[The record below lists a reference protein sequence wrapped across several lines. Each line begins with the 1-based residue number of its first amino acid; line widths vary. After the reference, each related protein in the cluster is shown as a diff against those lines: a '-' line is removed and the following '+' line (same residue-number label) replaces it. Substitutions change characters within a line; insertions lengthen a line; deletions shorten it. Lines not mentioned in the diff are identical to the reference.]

1 METKQQPKEW
11 FMVDLAQR
19 LIRGPRD
26 FFQEIGELA
35 ILSAQ
40 VLMWAFRPPYRIRV
54 YLDSLYFVGVG
65 TVFIVL
71 LVGGF
76 TGAVFTLQSVI
87 GLQLF
92 AAESMVGGL
101 VGIGLSREFAP
112 VFTALLLTARAG
124 SAMATELGTMRVT
137 DQIDAL
143 ATMGISP
150 IQYLVA
156 PRVVACTAMAP
167 LLDVLFNFVGLAG
180 GWVIAIEVYQLDP
193 GVFLDIIADWV
204 DPSDILGGMLKCT
217 VLGFFVSV
225 IACRKG
231 FYASGGAAG
240 VGQATTK
247 AVVHGFVLIFIMDYF
262 LTSLIQV

>member
-1 METKQQPKEW
+1 MKSKNKS
-11 FMVDLAQR
+11 LA
-19 LIRGPRD
+19 LEILTMLVKGPRD
-26 FFQEIGELA
+26 LLGEVGELA
-35 ILSAQ
+35 LLAGQ
-40 VLMWAFRPPYRIRV
+40 VIMWTFRPPYRLQV
-54 YLDSLYFVGVG
+54 YLDAMYFVGVG

-76 TGAVFTLQSVI
+76 TGAVFTLQSVL
-87 GLQLF
+87 GLQIF

-101 VGIGLSREFAP
+101 VGLGLTREFAP

-156 PRVVACTAMAP
+156 PRVVACTVMAP
-167 LLDVLFNFVGLAG
+167 LLTVLFNLVGLAG
-180 GWVIAIEVYQLDP
+180 GWVIGVEIYDLDP
-193 GVFLDIIADWV
+193 GVFLDTIADWV
-204 DPSDILGGMLKCT
+204 DPKDILGGMAKVT
-217 VLGFFVSV
+217 ILGFFVSV
-225 IACRKG
+225 IACRRG
-231 FYASGGAAG
+231 FYARGGAAG
-240 VGQATTK
+240 VGQATTR
-247 AVVHGFVLIFIMDYF
+247 AVVHGFVIIFILDYF

>member
-1 METKQQPKEW
+1 MLKNLVT
-11 FMVDLAQR
+11 
-19 LIRGPRD
+19 GPQEL
-26 FFQEIGELA
+26 FQEIGELA
-35 ILSAQ
+35 ILAGQ
-40 VLMWAFRPPYRIRV
+40 VLMWALRPPYRLTV
-54 YLDSLYFVGVG
+54 YLDAMYFIGVG
-65 TVFIVL
+65 TVFIIL

-156 PRVVACTAMAP
+156 PRVIACTAMAP
-167 LLDVLFNFVGLAG
+167 LLNVLFNFIGLAG
-180 GWVIAIEVYQLDP
+180 AWVIGVEIYQLDP
-193 GVFLDIIADWV
+193 GVFMDTIADWV
-204 DPSDILGGMLKCT
+204 DPEDLFGGMIKVT
-217 VLGFFVSV
+217 ILGFFVSL
-225 IACRKG
+225 IACRRG
-231 FYASGGAAG
+231 FFASGGAAG

-247 AVVHGFVLIFIMDYF
+247 AVVHGFVVIFILDYF
-262 LTSLIQV
+262 LTSLLMT